1 MDANSF
7 LKRVALFSLLS
18 ALPIFAS
25 ASPPGGGGHSSGGG
39 HAIGGGGGHAVGGG
53 GHAVG
58 GGGHAVGGGGHAV
71 GGGGHAVGGGGHAVG
86 GGGGHAVGGRSS
98 AGTHANAN
106 TVRQGTVQVANSRSL
121 PNDPSGRGD
130 WKGGR
135 GDGKHGHGNWK
146 HGHRTA
152 WHRGDD
158 HNDKHDH
165 HHHHRGY
172 FGFSPYWYPS
182 GGYYSYGYPNYSYD
196 YYDYYYPEN
205 GYYSGQSESASI
217 QVLVQ
222 DALARRGY
230 YPGQVDGVIGPET
243 RSAIREF
250 QRDNGL
256 PVTGQMNSHLIQA
269 LKIG

>member
-18 ALPIFAS
+18 ALPIFAN

-39 HAIGGGGGHAVGGG
+39 HAVGGG
-53 GHAVG
+53 GHA
-58 GGGHAVGGGGHAV
+58 A
-71 GGGGHAVGGGGHAVG
+71 G

-106 TVRQGTVQVANSRSL
+106 TVRQGTVRVANSRNL

-135 GDGKHGHGNWK
+135 GDGKHGHGDWK

-158 HNDKHDH
+158 DNDKHDY
-165 HHHHRGY
+165 HHHRGY

-217 QVLVQ
+217 RVLVQ

-256 PVTGQMNSHLIQA
+256 PVTGRINSHLIQA